1 MLTLGAVIFSSYV
14 EEDALAPMGYAIFAF
29 ICSRLRDKC
38 YKADNWG
45 VRFNIQ
51 RFIVEPGIKALG
63 KEAALVK
70 AVTRVLYAISKNEK
84 LQTLEFSER
93 ELP

>member
-45 VRFNIQ
+45 VRFNI
-51 RFIVEPGIKALG
+51 
-63 KEAALVK
+63 
-70 AVTRVLYAISKNEK
+70 
-84 LQTLEFSER
+84 
-93 ELP
+93 